1 MTGHTSNSAAVNDE
15 MPALSSFR
23 CSFNSAVSVTLVFC
37 ISSFDAS
44 EKGVGLGT
52 YAFDGYVELLGDDGS
67 QAACQL
73 GHDGG
78 LSVVDMFPQEKAE
91 DGSTIFK
98 GPNEAVT
105 KPMWVGET

>member
-1 MTGHTSNSAAVNDE
+1 MQDS
-15 MPALSSFR
+15 ML
-23 CSFNSAVSVTLVFC
+23 LV
-37 ISSFDAS
+37 
-44 EKGVGLGT
+44 
-52 YAFDGYVELLGDDGS
+52 
-67 QAACQL
+67 

>member
-1 MTGHTSNSAAVNDE
+1 MKGHTSNSAAVSDG

-23 CSFNSAVSVTLVFC
+23 CFFSSAVSVTLVFV
-37 ISSFDAS
+37 SVPSMHQKRGAEYS
-44 EKGVGLGT
+44 T

-78 LSVVDMFPQEKAE
+78 LFVVRRRSTRIFNPTMFFLKEK
-91 DGSTIFK
+91 S
-98 GPNEAVT
+98 
-105 KPMWVGET
+105 

>member
-67 QAACQL
+67 QAACEF
-73 GHDGG
+73 GHDGDVLLYG
-78 LSVVDMFPQEKAE
+78 EGVRRWSIQRCVLKEVVVWSA
-91 DGSTIFK
+91 GNS
-98 GPNEAVT
+98 G
-105 KPMWVGET
+105 

>member
-1 MTGHTSNSAAVNDE
+1 MKGHTSNSAAVSDG

-78 LSVVDMFPQEKAE
+78 LFVVRRRSTRIFNPTMFFLKEK
-91 DGSTIFK
+91 S
-98 GPNEAVT
+98 
-105 KPMWVGET
+105 

>member
-1 MTGHTSNSAAVNDE
+1 MVSRRLRPSHVKLNHFGSRFLPHTLTRV
-15 MPALSSFR
+15 R
-23 CSFNSAVSVTLVFC
+23 CLLPLVQD
-37 ISSFDAS
+37 SM
-44 EKGVGLGT
+44 
-52 YAFDGYVELLGDDGS
+52 LLV
-67 QAACQL
+67 

>member
-1 MTGHTSNSAAVNDE
+1 MKGHTSNSAVVNDE

-67 QAACQL
+67 QAACEF
-73 GHDGG
+73 GHDGD
-78 LSVVDMFPQEKAE
+78 LL
-91 DGSTIFK
+91 
-98 GPNEAVT
+98 
-105 KPMWVGET
+105 